1 MYLGLGLDIM
11 SDEPKKTDMIS
22 KKMYNIESKIINSV
36 INGDNATIDF
46 GENLSS
52 EEMKEVSEIVELCS
66 VYKEYI
72 FNEINV
78 YKDKYNE
85 LNKWFEYEGPF
96 ESEEHNFFVKN
107 IKKKTKIKD

>member
-36 INGDNATIDF
+36 IWGNITIDF
-46 GENLSS
+46 EENLFS
-52 EEMKEVSEIVELCS
+52 EEMREIYEIVELCD

-85 LNKWFEYEGPF
+85 LNKWFLYEGPF
-96 ESEEHNFFVKN
+96 ESKEHNFLCLLLSYNFN
-107 IKKKTKIKD
+107 

>member
-1 MYLGLGLDIM
+1 
-11 SDEPKKTDMIS
+11 MIS

-36 INGDNATIDF
+36 INGANETIDF
-46 GENLSS
+46 GENLSI

-78 YKDKYNE
+78 YKEKYNE
-85 LNKWFEYEGPF
+85 LNK
-96 ESEEHNFFVKN
+96 
-107 IKKKTKIKD
+107 

>member
-36 INGDNATIDF
+36 INGDNETIDF

-72 FNEINV
+72 FNEIDV

>member
-11 SDEPKKTDMIS
+11 SDESKKTDMIS

-36 INGDNATIDF
+36 INGDNETIDF
-46 GENLSS
+46 EENLSS
-52 EEMKEVSEIVELCS
+52 EEMKEVYEIVELCS

-96 ESEEHNFFVKN
+96 ESEEHNFFVRN

>member
-11 SDEPKKTDMIS
+11 PDVPKKTDMIS

-36 INGDNATIDF
+36 INGDNETIDF

-78 YKDKYNE
+78 YKEKYNE

>member
-11 SDEPKKTDMIS
+11 PDVPTKTDMIS

-36 INGDNATIDF
+36 IWGNITIDF
-46 GENLSS
+46 EENLFS
-52 EEMKEVSEIVELCS
+52 EEMREIYEIVELCD

-85 LNKWFEYEGPF
+85 LNKWFLYEGPF
-96 ESEEHNFFVKN
+96 ESEEHNFSCLLLSYNFN
-107 IKKKTKIKD
+107 

>member
-1 MYLGLGLDIM
+1 MR
-11 SDEPKKTDMIS
+11 
-22 KKMYNIESKIINSV
+22 
-36 INGDNATIDF
+36 
-46 GENLSS
+46 
-52 EEMKEVSEIVELCS
+52 EVSEIVELCS

>member
-36 INGDNATIDF
+36 INGDNETIDF

>member
-1 MYLGLGLDIM
+1 MPDV
-11 SDEPKKTDMIS
+11 PKKTDMIS

-36 INGDNATIDF
+36 IWGNITIDF

-52 EEMKEVSEIVELCS
+52 EEMWEVSEIVELCG

-85 LNKWFEYEGPF
+85 LNKWFLYEGPF

>member
-11 SDEPKKTDMIS
+11 PDVPKKTDMIS

>member
-11 SDEPKKTDMIS
+11 SDVPKKTDMIS

-36 INGDNATIDF
+36 INGDNETIDF

-85 LNKWFEYEGPF
+85 LNKWFLYEGPF
-96 ESEEHNFFVKN
+96 ESEEHNFSCLLLSYNFN
-107 IKKKTKIKD
+107 

>member
-1 MYLGLGLDIM
+1 M
-11 SDEPKKTDMIS
+11 
-22 KKMYNIESKIINSV
+22 
-36 INGDNATIDF
+36 
-46 GENLSS
+46 SS
-52 EEMKEVSEIVELCS
+52 EEMMEVSEIVELCG

-96 ESEEHNFFVKN
+96 
-107 IKKKTKIKD
+107 

>member
-36 INGDNATIDF
+36 INGDNETIDF

-78 YKDKYNE
+78 YKEKYNE